1 MQLIEKSHNSK
12 LYEHNNIEGQGYF
25 KAIFDHTKIQDSSIR
40 TIITKPS
47 EGFLFHPLTLHR
59 SVPPISNDLKPRYS
73 VDIRY
78 YDSAVK
84 TKIKVASKFKI
95 KKIFKDFKS

>member
-1 MQLIEKSHNSK
+1 MSTIMLKGKGILK
-12 LYEHNNIEGQGYF
+12 LYLI
-25 KAIFDHTKIQDSSIR
+25 IRKIQDSSIH

-47 EGFLFHPLTLHR
+47 EGFIFHPLTLHR

-95 KKIFKDFKS
+95 KKIFKDFVS